1 MHNQERSVQTA
12 LPSCWL
18 STAKRPNSC
27 RQQTAQTFIFI
38 KNKRQPSRVFRD
50 PILSRPDRIGSLVKS
65 ASFFSL
71 IPMSLMTCQPRDAI
85 PHQTGVNPPKGGA
98 AHQAVTA
105 TASIIVRPVDR
116 CRTCV
121 SDLERTG
128 ALVCLETSQSSAVV
142 PVANGAS
149 SLDEVRTGREAGAER
164 VGWRS
169 LKAMRR
175 QARESQ
181 RIFESE

>member
-1 MHNQERSVQTA
+1 MLAVYSEMSK
-12 LPSCWL
+12 LL
-18 STAKRPNSC
+18 SPTDG
-27 RQQTAQTFIFI
+27 TDIYFI
-38 KNKRQPSRVFRD
+38 KNKRQPSRGFRD

-128 ALVCLETSQSSAVV
+128 ALLCLETSQSSAVV

-149 SLDEVRTGREAGAER
+149 SLDEARTGREAGAER

-181 RIFESE
+181 RIFEAE

>member
-27 RQQTAQTFIFI
+27 RQQTAQTFIS
-38 KNKRQPSRVFRD
+38 SRTRD
-50 PILSRPDRIGSLVKS
+50 SRAGFSGILFLAGRIGSDRSSKVHL
-65 ASFFSL
+65 FFSL

-116 CRTCV
+116 YRTCV

-142 PVANGAS
+142 PVANGDS

>member
-1 MHNQERSVQTA
+1 MLAVYSETSK
-12 LPSCWL
+12 LL
-18 STAKRPNSC
+18 SPTDG
-27 RQQTAQTFIFI
+27 TDIYFI
-38 KNKRQPSRVFRD
+38 KNNRQPSRVFRN
-50 PILSRPDRIGSLVKS
+50 PILSRPGRIGSLVKS

-121 SDLERTG
+121 SDLE
-128 ALVCLETSQSSAVV
+128 TSQSSAVV

-164 VGWRS
+164 VGWRR